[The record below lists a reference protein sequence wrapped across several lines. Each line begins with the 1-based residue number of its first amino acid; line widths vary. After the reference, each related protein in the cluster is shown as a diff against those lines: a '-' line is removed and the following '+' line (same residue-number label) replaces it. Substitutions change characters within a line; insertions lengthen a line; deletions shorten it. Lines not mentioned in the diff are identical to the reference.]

1 MIRSM
6 QRSRYP
12 NWFLLPTILI
22 FGFLFVIPT
31 LTSFYYSL
39 TDWNI
44 NRRVISFIGLDNF
57 RELFSDVKFRSTLG
71 NTLTYSFSVTFVRN
85 FLGLFL
91 AILLN
96 NAQLKGRNLFR
107 TIIFLP
113 YVIAP
118 VVIGYLFTAIYNPAQ
133 GILNQSLRAFGMGF
147 LAQDWLNDPN
157 IALFSTIMT
166 DVWRTTG
173 FSMVIYLAGLQ
184 AIPHELYESAE
195 IDGADGR
202 WKLTN
207 VTLPLLAP
215 SITINVVLALIGTM
229 KVFVMILV
237 LTNGGPGYATEVIN
251 TYIMSTFSLGLYGSG
266 TAANIIL
273 SFLIIVI
280 ALPVLLFLKKREVE
294 L

>member
-1 MIRSM
+1 MTISS

-12 NWFLLPTILI
+12 NWFLLPTILV

-44 NRRVISFIGLDNF
+44 NRRVITFIGFDNF
-57 RELFSDVKFRSTLG
+57 IELFSDIKFRATLG
-71 NTLTYSFSVTFVRN
+71 NTLTYAFSVTFTRN
-85 FLGLFL
+85 FLGLLL

-96 NAQLKGRNLFR
+96 IATLRGKNLFR

-118 VVIGYLFTAIYNPAQ
+118 VVIGYLFTAIYNPSQ
-133 GILNQSLRAFGMGF
+133 GILNQSLRTIGLAF
-147 LAQDWLNDPN
+147 LAKDWLNDPN

-184 AIPHELYESAE
+184 AIPQELYESAA
-195 IDGADGR
+195 IDGANGVR
-202 WKLTN
+202 RLAHI
-207 VTLPLLAP
+207 TLPLLAP

-237 LTNGGPGYATEVIN
+237 LTNGGPGYATEVMN

-273 SFLIIVI
+273 SLLIITI
-280 ALPVLLFLKKREVE
+280 GLPVLLLLRRREVE

>member
-1 MIRSM
+1 MIRST

-44 NRRVISFIGLDNF
+44 NRRVISFIGMENF
-57 RELFSDVKFRSTLG
+57 RELFADVKFRSTLK
-71 NTLTYSFSVTFVRN
+71 NTLTYSFSVTLTRN

-91 AILLN
+91 AVLLN
-96 NAQLKGRNLFR
+96 NARLKGRNLFR
-107 TIIFLP
+107 TVIFLP
-113 YVIAP
+113 FVISP
-118 VVIGYLFTAIYNPAQ
+118 VVIGYLFTAIYNPAH
-133 GILNQSLRAFGMGF
+133 GILNQALRIIGMGF
-147 LAQDWLNDPN
+147 LANDWLNDPS

-184 AIPHELYESAE
+184 AIPHDLYESAD
-195 IDGADGR
+195 IDGANGF

-215 SITINVVLALIGTM
+215 SITINIVLALIGTM

-237 LTNGGPGYATEVIN
+237 LTNGGPGYATEVMN
-251 TYIMSTFSLGLYGSG
+251 TYIMSMFSLGLYGMG

-273 SFLIIVI
+273 SLLIIIVG
-280 ALPVLLFLKKREVE
+280 LPVLLLLKRREIE

>member
-1 MIRSM
+1 MKKRNL
-6 QRSRYP
+6 QTRYP
-12 NWFLLPTILI
+12 NLFFGPAIFL

-44 NRRVISFIGLDNF
+44 NRRVITFVGLKNF
-57 RELFSDVKFRSTLG
+57 KELFADIKFRATLS
-71 NTLTYSFSVTFVRN
+71 NTLIYSFSVTFARN
-85 FLGLFL
+85 FLGLLF
-91 AILLN
+91 AIMLN
-96 NAQLKGRNLFR
+96 TAFLKGRNLFR
-107 TIIFLP
+107 VIVFLP
-113 YVIAP
+113 YIIAP
-118 VVIGYLFTAIYNPAQ
+118 VVIGYLFTAIYHPVN
-133 GILNQSLRAFGMGF
+133 GILNQTLTFFGLGF
-147 LAQDWLNDPN
+147 LAKDWLNDPS

-184 AIPHELYESAE
+184 AIPHEYYESSD
-195 IDGADGR
+195 IDGANGFK
-202 WKLTN
+202 KLIHI
-207 VTLPLLAP
+207 TLPLLAP
-215 SITINVVLALIGTM
+215 SITVNVVLALIGTM

-251 TYIMSTFSLGLYGSG
+251 TYIMSMFSLGLYGSG

-273 SFLIIVI
+273 SILIVI
-280 ALPVLLFLKKREVE
+280 IGLPVLLILKKREVE

>member
-1 MIRSM
+1 MRSM

-44 NRRVISFIGLDNF
+44 NRRVISFIGLENF

-195 IDGADGR
+195 IDGANGR

>member
-1 MIRSM
+1 MMRSM

-44 NRRVISFIGLDNF
+44 NRRVISFIGLENF

-133 GILNQSLRAFGMGF
+133 GILNQALRAFGLGF
-147 LAQDWLNDPN
+147 LTQDWLNDPN

-195 IDGADGR
+195 IDGANSR
-202 WKLTN
+202 WKLTK

-273 SFLIIVI
+273 SCLIIVI

>member
-1 MIRSM
+1 MMRSM

-31 LTSFYYSL
+31 VTSFYYSL

-44 NRRVISFIGLDNF
+44 NRRVISFIGFENF

-133 GILNQSLRAFGMGF
+133 GILNQALRMFGLGF

-195 IDGADGR
+195 IDGANGR

-273 SFLIIVI
+273 SFMIIVI

>member
-1 MIRSM
+1 MVLSK
-6 QRSRYP
+6 QRARYP
-12 NWFLLPTILI
+12 LGMLVPALLI
-22 FGFLFVIPT
+22 FGVLFVIPT

-44 NRRVISFIGLDNF
+44 NRSTISFVGLKNF
-57 RELFSDVKFRSTLG
+57 VDLFGEVKFRSTIG
-71 NTLTYSFSVTFVRN
+71 NTLIFSFSETFIRN

-91 AILLN
+91 ALLLN
-96 NAQLKGRNLFR
+96 DSRIKGKNLFR
-107 TIIFLP
+107 TVMFLP

-118 VVIGYLFTAIYNPAQ
+118 IVIGYLFTAIYNPDH
-133 GILNQSLRAFGMGF
+133 GILNEALKAIGLGF
-147 LAQDWLNDPN
+147 MAKDWLNDPE

-173 FSMVIYLAGLQ
+173 FSMVIYIAGLQ
-184 AIPHELYESAE
+184 VIPAELYESAE
-195 IDGADGR
+195 IDGANHR
-202 WKLTN
+202 SQLAN
-207 VTLPLLAP
+207 ITLPLLAP
-215 SITINVVLALIGTM
+215 SITTNIVLALIGTM

-251 TYIMSTFSLGLYGSG
+251 TYIMSDFSLGLYGSG

-273 SFLIIVI
+273 SLLVTIIG
-280 ALPVLLFLKKREVE
+280 LPVLLALRKREVE

>member
-1 MIRSM
+1 MRTSN

-12 NWFLLPTILI
+12 NWFLLPVILI

-44 NRRVISFIGLDNF
+44 NRRVITFIGLENY
-57 RELFSDVKFRSTLG
+57 RELFAETKFRATLG
-71 NTLTYSFSVTFVRN
+71 NTLIYSFSVTFTRN
-85 FLGLFL
+85 FLGLLL
-91 AILLN
+91 ALLLN
-96 NAQLKGRNLFR
+96 NAKLKGRNLVR
-107 TIIFLP
+107 TVIFLP

-118 VVIGYLFTAIYNPAQ
+118 VVIGYLFTAIYNPFH
-133 GILNQSLRAFGMGF
+133 GILNQSLRAIGLSF
-147 LAQDWLNDPN
+147 LAQDWLNDPS

-184 AIPHELYESAE
+184 IIPQELYESAD
-195 IDGADGR
+195 IDGANGY

-251 TYIMSTFSLGLYGSG
+251 TYIMSTFSIGLYGSG

-273 SFLIIVI
+273 SLLIVVI
-280 ALPVLLFLKKREVE
+280 GLPVLLILKKREIE

>member
-44 NRRVISFIGLDNF
+44 NRRVISFIGLENF

-195 IDGADGR
+195 IDGANGR

-207 VTLPLLAP
+207 VTIPLLAP

>member
-1 MIRSM
+1 MRSM

-31 LTSFYYSL
+31 ITSFYYSL

-44 NRRVISFIGLDNF
+44 NRRVISFIGLENF

-195 IDGADGR
+195 IDGANGR

>member
-1 MIRSM
+1 MRSM

-31 LTSFYYSL
+31 VTSFYYSL

-44 NRRVISFIGLDNF
+44 NRRVISFIGFENF

-133 GILNQSLRAFGMGF
+133 GILNQALRTFGLGF

-195 IDGADGR
+195 IDGANGR

-273 SFLIIVI
+273 SFMIIVI

>member
-1 MIRSM
+1 MTHSTL
-6 QRSRYP
+6 RSRYP

-31 LTSFYYSL
+31 ITSFYYSL

-44 NRRVISFIGLDNF
+44 NRRVITFVGLANF
-57 RELFSDVKFRSTLG
+57 RDLFSDLKFRATLG
-71 NTLTYSFSVTFVRN
+71 NTLTYSFSVTLARN

-96 NAQLKGRNLFR
+96 NARLKGRNLFR
-107 TIIFLP
+107 TVIFLP
-113 YVIAP
+113 FVIAP
-118 VVIGYLFTAIYNPAQ
+118 VVIGYLFTAIYNPVH
-133 GILNQSLRAFGMGF
+133 GILNQGLRTIGLGF
-147 LAQDWLNDPN
+147 LASDWLNDPS

-184 AIPHELYESAE
+184 AIPYDLYESAD
-195 IDGADGR
+195 IDGANAM
-202 WKLTN
+202 WKLSH
-207 VTLPLLAP
+207 VTIPLLAP
-215 SITINVVLALIGTM
+215 SITVNIVLALIGTM

-237 LTNGGPGYATEVIN
+237 LTNGGPGFATEVMN
-251 TYIMSTFSLGLYGSG
+251 TYILSMFSIGLYGAG

-273 SFLIIVI
+273 SLLIIVI
-280 ALPVLLFLKKREVE
+280 GLPVLLLLKRREIE

>member
-1 MIRSM
+1 MIRST

-12 NWFLLPTILI
+12 NWFLLPVILI
-22 FGFLFVIPT
+22 FGYLFVIPT

-44 NRRVISFIGLDNF
+44 NRRVITFIGLENF
-57 RELFSDVKFRSTLG
+57 RELFADIKFRATLS
-71 NTLTYSFSVTFVRN
+71 NTLTYSFSVTFARN

-91 AILLN
+91 AVLLN
-96 NAQLKGRNLFR
+96 NARLKGRNAFR

-113 YVIAP
+113 FVISP
-118 VVIGYLFTAIYNPAQ
+118 VVIGYLFTAIYNPAD
-133 GILNQSLRAFGMGF
+133 GILNQALRMIGLGA
-147 LAQDWLNDPN
+147 LSHDWLNDPTV
-157 IALFSTIMT
+157 ALFSTIMT

-184 AIPHELYESAE
+184 AIPYDLYESAE
-195 IDGADGR
+195 IDGANGFWR
-202 WKLTN
+202 LSH

-237 LTNGGPGYATEVIN
+237 LTNGGPGYATEVMN
-251 TYIMSTFSLGLYGSG
+251 TYIMSMFSIGLYGAG

-273 SFLIIVI
+273 SILILIVG
-280 ALPVLLFLKKREVE
+280 LPVLLFLKNREVE

>member
-1 MIRSM
+1 M

-44 NRRVISFIGLDNF
+44 NRRVISFIGLENF

-195 IDGADGR
+195 IDGANGR

-207 VTLPLLAP
+207 VTIPLLAP

>member
-1 MIRSM
+1 MTISS

-12 NWFLLPTILI
+12 NWFLLPTILV
-22 FGFLFVIPT
+22 FGFLFVVPT
-31 LTSFYYSL
+31 VTSFYYSL

-44 NRRVISFIGLDNF
+44 NRRVITFIGFDNF
-57 RELFSDVKFRSTLG
+57 IELFSDIKFRATLG
-71 NTLTYSFSVTFVRN
+71 NTLTYAFSVTFTRN

-96 NAQLKGRNLFR
+96 ISTLRGRNIFR

-118 VVIGYLFTAIYNPAQ
+118 VVIGYLFTAIYNPSQ
-133 GILNQSLRAFGMGF
+133 GILNQGLRTIGLGF
-147 LAQDWLNDPN
+147 LAHDWLNDPN

-184 AIPHELYESAE
+184 AIPQELYESAS
-195 IDGADGR
+195 IDGANGYR
-202 WKLTN
+202 RLAN
-207 VTLPLLAP
+207 ITLPLLAP

-237 LTNGGPGYATEVIN
+237 LTNGGPGYATEVMN

-273 SFLIIVI
+273 SLLIITI
-280 ALPVLLFLKKREVE
+280 GLPVLLLLKRREIE

>member
-1 MIRSM
+1 MIAST

-12 NWFLLPTILI
+12 NWFLLPVILI

-44 NRRVISFIGLDNF
+44 NRRVITFIGLKNF
-57 RELFSDVKFRSTLG
+57 RDLFAETKFRSTLG
-71 NTLTYSFSVTFVRN
+71 NTLIYSFSVTFTRN

-91 AILLN
+91 ALLLN
-96 NAQLKGRNLFR
+96 NAHIKGRNLVR
-107 TIIFLP
+107 TVIFLP

-118 VVIGYLFTAIYNPAQ
+118 VVIGYLFTAIYNPFH
-133 GILNQSLRAFGMGF
+133 GILNQGLRFVGLSVFAK
-147 LAQDWLNDPN
+147 DWLNDPS

-184 AIPHELYESAE
+184 IIPQDLYESAD
-195 IDGADGR
+195 IDGANGF

-251 TYIMSTFSLGLYGSG
+251 TYIMSTFSIGLYGSG

-273 SFLIIVI
+273 SLLIVI
-280 ALPVLLFLKKREVE
+280 IGLPVLLILKRREIE

>member
-44 NRRVISFIGLDNF
+44 NRRVISFIGLENF

-207 VTLPLLAP
+207 VTIPLLAP

>member
-1 MIRSM
+1 MMRSM

-44 NRRVISFIGLDNF
+44 NRRVISFIGLENF

-195 IDGADGR
+195 IDGANGR

>member
-1 MIRSM
+1 MMRSM

-44 NRRVISFIGLDNF
+44 NRRVISFIGLENF

-207 VTLPLLAP
+207 VTIPLLAP

>member
-1 MIRSM
+1 MMRSM

-44 NRRVISFIGLDNF
+44 NRRVISFIGLENF

>member
-1 MIRSM
+1 MMRSM

-44 NRRVISFIGLDNF
+44 NRRVISFIGLENF

-195 IDGADGR
+195 IDGANGR

-207 VTLPLLAP
+207 VTIPLLAP

>member
-44 NRRVISFIGLDNF
+44 NRRVISFIGLENF

>member
-1 MIRSM
+1 MRSM

-44 NRRVISFIGLDNF
+44 NRRVISFIGLENF

-195 IDGADGR
+195 IDGANGR

-207 VTLPLLAP
+207 VTIPLLAP

>member
-1 MIRSM
+1 M

-31 LTSFYYSL
+31 VTSFYYSL

-44 NRRVISFIGLDNF
+44 NRRVISFIGFENF

-133 GILNQSLRAFGMGF
+133 GILNQALRTFGLGF

-195 IDGADGR
+195 IDGANGR

-273 SFLIIVI
+273 SFMIIVI

>member
-1 MIRSM
+1 M
-6 QRSRYP
+6 
-12 NWFLLPTILI
+12 
-22 FGFLFVIPT
+22 
-31 LTSFYYSL
+31 
-39 TDWNI
+39 
-44 NRRVISFIGLDNF
+44 
-57 RELFSDVKFRSTLG
+57 KFRSTLG

-85 FLGLFL
+85 FLGLLL
-91 AILLN
+91 ALLLN
-96 NAQLKGRNLFR
+96 NAYLKGRNLFR
-107 TIIFLP
+107 TIMFLP

-118 VVIGYLFTAIYNPAQ
+118 VVIGYLFTAIYNPNQ
-133 GILNQSLRAFGMGF
+133 GILNEALRTIGLGSLAK
-147 LAQDWLNDPN
+147 DWLNDPST
-157 IALFSTIMT
+157 ALFSTILT

-184 AIPHELYESAE
+184 SIPPDLYESAD
-195 IDGADGR
+195 IDGANSF

-215 SITINVVLALIGTM
+215 SVTINVVLALIGTM

-237 LTNGGPGYATEVIN
+237 LTNGGPGYATEVMN

-273 SFLIIVI
+273 SLIITI
-280 ALPVLLFLKKREVE
+280 IGLPVLLFLRRREIE

>member
-1 MIRSM
+1 MMRSM

-31 LTSFYYSL
+31 VTSFYYSL

-44 NRRVISFIGLDNF
+44 NRRVISFIGFENF

-133 GILNQSLRAFGMGF
+133 GILNQALRTFGLGF

-195 IDGADGR
+195 IDGANGR

-273 SFLIIVI
+273 SFMIIVI

>member
-1 MIRSM
+1 MIN
-6 QRSRYP
+6 SRKQTGYP
-12 NWFLLPTILI
+12 NWFLLPVILI
-22 FGFLFVIPT
+22 FGYLFVIPT

-44 NRRVISFIGLDNF
+44 NRRVITFVGFENF
-57 RELFSDVKFRSTLG
+57 RELFQDIKFRATLS
-71 NTLTYSFSVTFVRN
+71 NTLIYSFSVTFTRN
-85 FLGLFL
+85 FFGLFL

-96 NAQLKGRNLFR
+96 NSKLKGRNIFR
-107 TIIFLP
+107 TVIFLP
-113 YVIAP
+113 FVISP
-118 VVIGYLFTAIYNPAQ
+118 VVIGYLFTAIYDPAG
-133 GILNQSLRAFGMGF
+133 GILNQALRALGLGF
-147 LAQDWLNDPN
+147 AARDWLNDPS

-173 FSMVIYLAGLQ
+173 FSMVVYLAGLQ
-184 AIPHELYESAE
+184 AIPDDLYESAE
-195 IDGADGR
+195 IDGANGFWR
-202 WKLTN
+202 LTN

-237 LTNGGPGYATEVIN
+237 LTNGGPGYATEVMN
-251 TYIMSTFSLGLYGSG
+251 TYIMSMFSLGLYGAG

-273 SFLIIVI
+273 SLLIII
-280 ALPVLLFLKKREVE
+280 IGLPVLLFLKNREVE

>member
-1 MIRSM
+1 MIASN

-12 NWFLLPTILI
+12 NWFLLPVILI

-31 LTSFYYSL
+31 VTSFYYSL

-57 RELFSDVKFRSTLG
+57 KELFAETKFRATLG
-71 NTLTYSFSVTFVRN
+71 NTLAYSFSVTFVRN

-91 AILLN
+91 ALLLN
-96 NAQLKGRNLFR
+96 NAHLKGKNLFR
-107 TIIFLP
+107 TVIFLP

-118 VVIGYLFTAIYNPAQ
+118 VVIGYLFTAIYNPSQ
-133 GILNQSLRAFGMGF
+133 GILNQSLRFIGLGF
-147 LAQDWLNDPN
+147 MAQDWLNDPS
-157 IALFSTIMT
+157 IALFSTIAT

-184 AIPHELYESAE
+184 IIPHDLYESAE
-195 IDGADGR
+195 IDGANGF

-273 SFLIIVI
+273 SLLICII
-280 ALPVLLFLKKREVE
+280 GLPVLTVLKRREIE

>member
-1 MIRSM
+1 MRSM

-44 NRRVISFIGLDNF
+44 NRRVISFIGLENF

>member
-1 MIRSM
+1 MRSM

-31 LTSFYYSL
+31 VTSFYYSL

-44 NRRVISFIGLDNF
+44 NRRVISFIGFENF

-133 GILNQSLRAFGMGF
+133 GILNQALRMFGLGF

-195 IDGADGR
+195 IDGANGR

-273 SFLIIVI
+273 SFMIIVI

>member
-1 MIRSM
+1 MIAST

-12 NWFLLPTILI
+12 NWFLLPTILV

-44 NRRVISFIGLDNF
+44 NRRVITFIGFKNF
-57 RELFSDVKFRSTLG
+57 RDLFTETKFRSTLG
-71 NTLTYSFSVTFVRN
+71 NTLIYSFSVTFTRN
-85 FLGLFL
+85 ILGLFL
-91 AILLN
+91 ALLLN
-96 NAQLKGRNLFR
+96 NAKLKGRNLVR
-107 TIIFLP
+107 TIVFLP

-118 VVIGYLFTAIYNPAQ
+118 VVIGYLFTAIYNPFN
-133 GILNQSLRAFGMGF
+133 GILNQSLDFIGLSF
-147 LAQDWLNDPN
+147 LAKDWLNDPS

-184 AIPHELYESAE
+184 IIPQDLYESAD
-195 IDGADGR
+195 IDGANGV

-273 SFLIIVI
+273 SLLIVI
-280 ALPVLLFLKKREVE
+280 IGLPVLLILKRREIE